1 MEKGIAIPHAQDAS
15 INTAA
20 MYEVRLE
27 NSISWKTFDQKPVD
41 TVIAF
46 LIPEHGSQNHLKY
59 LSEVSKLLMHQKF
72 VDNLKSK
79 TSVNEIYQLFTK

>member
-1 MEKGIAIPHAQDAS
+1 MFIPHAQDAS
-15 INTAA
+15 INTATI
-20 MYEVRLE
+20 YVFHLE

-46 LIPEHGSQNHLKY
+46 LISEHGSQNHLKY

-72 VDNLKSK
+72 VNNLKSK